1 MSKIVV
7 DIETVGQPLSAFPER
22 FHEKMLRWFDGGPA
36 ATEMDDTRRLEA
48 ERRFSLW
55 GATGRVIVVGMHNP
69 DTGKSRVLA
78 GDDEQELMAEF
89 WALVKPYRLHITFN
103 GKQFDFP
110 YLQMRSAVLGLKP
123 TVHLET
129 RRFTRQPHFDVR
141 EVLSHN
147 YLQRHGSLDFFC
159 ELFGIPTPKGALAGD
174 QVAAAYH
181 DGRLDEIAA
190 YCERD
195 VVATAELYN
204 RIKDVF

>member
-1 MSKIVV
+1 MSRVII

-22 FHEKMLRWFDGGPA
+22 FHEKMWRWFDMGSA
-36 ATEMDDTRRLEA
+36 TTEMDDARRLEA

-69 DTGKSRVLA
+69 DTGQSRILA
-78 GDDEQELMAEF
+78 AHDERETIAEF
-89 WALVKPYRLHITFN
+89 WELVKPYGLHITFN

-123 TVHLET
+123 SVRLET
-129 RRFTRQPHFDVR
+129 RRFTRQPHYDVR

-159 ELFGIPTPKGALAGD
+159 ELFGIPTPKSALSGD
-174 QVAAAYH
+174 QVGDAYRE
-181 DGRLDEIAA
+181 GRLDEIAA

-195 VVATAELYN
+195 VVATAALYE
-204 RIKDVF
+204 RIKDVL